1 MNRPDDRDAG
11 RPARHSWLAL
21 MVAGLGMSALGIVV
35 LAWPKETLAV
45 LAILVGAALIVSGG
59 LRLFEA
65 FGPRS
70 EDAAGRRFGSGVIG
84 LLAVIVGVYC
94 LADQAVTVLVLA
106 LLVGVLWIVHGITDL
121 AVARSTPTGTPGRG
135 LRALAGA
142 FSIVVGVIMVA
153 WSGMSL
159 VVLLTL
165 LGAWLLCY
173 GVLLTVLAFRLR
185 SSPRP
190 YSHRE
195 SAAAT
200 PA

>member
-1 MNRPDDRDAG
+1 M
-11 RPARHSWLAL
+11 
-21 MVAGLGMSALGIVV
+21 
-35 LAWPKETLAV
+35 
-45 LAILVGAALIVSGG
+45 SGG

-65 FGPRS
+65 FRSRS
-70 EDAAGRRFGSGVIG
+70 EDTAGRRVANGVIG
-84 LLAVIVGVYC
+84 LLAVVVGVYC

-121 AVARSTPTGTPGRG
+121 AVARSTPSGTPGRG

-142 FSIVVGVIMVA
+142 FSLVVGVIMVA
-153 WSGMSL
+153 WTGMSL

-173 GVLLTVLAFRLR
+173 GMLLTALAFRLR
-185 SSPRP
+185 RSPRP
-190 YSHRE
+190 YRHRQ